1 MARKNAGKTSSPR
14 IEQRP
19 TLGVYRFN
27 DPLRRLLTMLFAL
40 IAALPALYY
49 MLPMA
54 SLIEEVAFPI
64 DAAYV
69 PITFA
74 RNLLEHG
81 AYSFH
86 AADMVT
92 SGAMAPLQVF
102 LLALLGVVIPNGIT
116 ASMVLGVL
124 CFAAV
129 AALTFRLG
137 ILLFPDRQ
145 WMAAAAALLVA
156 LSPRLAGAAVAG
168 LPTMLFAALILASA
182 TAYFARRSALF
193 FLFAG
198 LALWVRPDALIFLVA
213 AILHLVYNHVG
224 VDPKHKPGD
233 AAAKNAPEDQA
244 VAPAG
249 RPVTGRQTAVGALLF
264 LLLATGYAIFN
275 ALLGGSV
282 LPVAVESHLAYYSGT
297 TETYFADVTRV
308 FTYSWSSALLV
319 FAVLGLAV
327 MLVRLLRRRPLPMFM
342 AAATVIGFVFG
353 YALIHPVIL
362 NPHLLLPVIPFFM
375 LLGLWGLLQVF
386 DLTTRAV
393 KSGAMRTVSLV
404 VIAAFTVVLA
414 GFEVADWK
422 HQRSVH
428 NRSVEYLL
436 DRHVAMGKWIA
447 ENTAEDALVATHVPG
462 AIGWYGDRA
471 VIDIK
476 GALSPDVIPKIG
488 DLPALTAM
496 LDDAG
501 IDYIAT
507 VRDEFEVV
515 NVNPLVSSNRSEPSV
530 AEVFR
535 YIPTRTHIMSQRASV
550 MNLQAAQ
557 LIQQESYDAAVNLL
571 ERSLKADPFS
581 SRTNTL
587 LGITQLQSGDTNAAI
602 TSLRQALALH
612 PQYAPAMVPLGDVLV
627 NQKNFTEGLR
637 ILRRAARLNPQ
648 STVAKESLKAAEKAQ
663 REDSLGGTVTFSFEL
678 EAPSGTR

>member
-14 IEQRP
+14 IDQRP
-19 TLGVYRFN
+19 ALGVYRFS
-27 DPLRRLLTMLFAL
+27 DPLRRLLTVLFPL
-40 IAALPALYY
+40 IAAVPALYY
-49 MLPMA
+49 LLPMA
-54 SLIEEVAFPI
+54 SLIEEVAFPL

-86 AADMVT
+86 ATDMVT

-102 LLALLGVVIPNGIT
+102 LLALLGVVIPSGIT
-116 ASMVLGVL
+116 ASMVLGIL
-124 CFAAV
+124 CFAAS

-156 LSPRLAGAAVAG
+156 LSPHLAGAAVAG

-198 LALWVRPDALIFLVA
+198 LALWVRPDALIFLAA
-213 AILHLVYNHVG
+213 AILHLVYNHAG
-224 VDPKHKPGD
+224 VDPKHKPGA
-233 AAAKNAPEDQA
+233 AAAKKTPENAEA
-244 VAPAG
+244 SAR

-264 LLLATGYAIFN
+264 LLLAAGYAIFN
-275 ALLGGSV
+275 VLLGGSV
-282 LPVAVESHLAYYSGT
+282 LPAAVESHLAYYSGT
-297 TETYFADVTRV
+297 AETFFADAMRV

-319 FAVLGLAV
+319 FALLGLAV
-327 MLVRLLRRRPLPMFM
+327 MLARLLRRRPLPMFM
-342 AAATVIGFVFG
+342 SAATVIGFVFG

-362 NPHLLLPVIPFFM
+362 NPHLLLPVIPFFV
-375 LLGLWGLLQVF
+375 LLGLWGLLQTSE
-386 DLTTRAV
+386 LIARAV
-393 KSGAMRTVSLV
+393 KGDGVRTVSVV
-404 VIAAFTVVLA
+404 VIAVVAVVLA
-414 GFEVADWK
+414 GLEIADWR

-428 NRSVEYLL
+428 YRSVEYLL

-447 ENTAEDALVATHVPG
+447 ENTAGDALVATHVPG

-476 GALSPDVIPKIG
+476 GAVSPDVIPRIG

-496 LDDAG
+496 LDGAG
-501 IDYIAT
+501 VDYIAT

-515 NVNPLVSSNRSEPSV
+515 NVNPLVSSSRSEPSV

-557 LIQQESYDAAVNLL
+557 LMQQQDYDAAVNLL
-571 ERSLKADPFS
+571 ERSLNADPFS

-663 REDSLGGTVTFSFEL
+663 REDSLGGAVTFSFEL
-678 EAPSGTR
+678 AAPSGTR

>member
-1 MARKNAGKTSSPR
+1 MARKKPGNTSSSR
-14 IEQRP
+14 IQQRP
-19 TLGVYRFN
+19 PLGVYRFS
-27 DPLRRLLTMLFAL
+27 DPLRLLLTVLFPL
-40 IAALPALYY
+40 IAAVPALYY
-49 MLPMA
+49 AIPMG
-54 SLIEEVAFPI
+54 SLIGEAAFPI

-86 AADMVT
+86 ATDMVT

-102 LLALLGVVIPNGIT
+102 LLALLGIVIPDGVTASFVLGIT
-116 ASMVLGVL
+116 A
-124 CFAAV
+124 FAVTAG
-129 AALTFRLG
+129 LTFRLG
-137 ILLFPDRQ
+137 ILLIPDRQ

-193 FLFAG
+193 FIFAG
-198 LALWVRPDALIFLVA
+198 LALWVRPDALIFVVA
-213 AILHLVYNHVG
+213 AILHLLYNHAG
-224 VDPKHKPGD
+224 VPAKHKPGT
-233 AAAKNAPEDQA
+233 AATNSAPDEKA
-244 VAPAG
+244 AAPAG

-264 LLLATGYAIFN
+264 LALAAGYAVFN

-282 LPVAVESHLAYYSGT
+282 LPAAVESHLAYYSGT
-297 TETYFADVTRV
+297 AQTYFSGVTRV
-308 FTYSWSSALLV
+308 FNHSWNAVLLV

-327 MLVRLLRRRPLPMFM
+327 MLVRLLRRHPLPMFM
-342 AAATVIGFVFG
+342 SAATVIGFVFG

-362 NPHLLLPVIPFFM
+362 NPHLLLPVMPFFI
-375 LLGLWGLLQVF
+375 LLGVWGLLQVF
-386 DLTTRAV
+386 DLIARAV
-393 KSGAMRTVSLV
+393 KGGAVRTVSVV
-404 VIAAFTVVLA
+404 VIAAAIVVIA
-414 GFEVADWK
+414 GFEVADWG

-428 NRSVEYLL
+428 NRSVQYLL

-447 ENTAEDALVATHVPG
+447 EHTPEDALVATHVPG

-476 GALSPDVIPKIG
+476 GAVSPEVLPTIG
-488 DLPALTAM
+488 DLPGLTAM
-496 LDDAG
+496 LDDRG
-501 IDYIAT
+501 VDYIAS

-515 NVNPLVSSNRSEPSV
+515 NVNPLVSSNRSEPGV

-550 MNLQAAQ
+550 MNLQASQ
-557 LIQQESYDAAVNLL
+557 LLRQERYDDAVGLL
-571 ERSLKADPFS
+571 ERSLRADPFS

-587 LGITQLQSGDTNAAI
+587 LGITQLRSGDTNAAI
-602 TSLRQALALH
+602 TALRQALALH

-637 ILRRAARLNPQ
+637 ILRRAVRLNPQ

-663 REDSLGGTVTFSFEL
+663 REDSLGESVTFSIEL
-678 EAPSGTR
+678 QAPSGTR